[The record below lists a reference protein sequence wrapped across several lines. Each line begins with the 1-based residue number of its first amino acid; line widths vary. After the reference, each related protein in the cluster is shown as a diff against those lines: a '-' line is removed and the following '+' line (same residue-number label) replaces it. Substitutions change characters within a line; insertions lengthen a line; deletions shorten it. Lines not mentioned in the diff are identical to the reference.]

1 MIENKISDTVRS
13 ETLATRAKSYD
24 GRITKASKKSQQNN
38 SEAVTNE
45 NDKEISK
52 ERYMY
57 IYIYIYIYIYPE
69 KIQNVI
75 DNLDINIIIKIE
87 ISKNNK
93 LVIQY
98 TKSTN

>member
-1 MIENKISDTVRS
+1 MRMI
-13 ETLATRAKSYD
+13 
-24 GRITKASKKSQQNN
+24 KKYLKK
-38 SEAVTNE
+38 
-45 NDKEISK
+45 D
-52 ERYMY
+52 

>member
-52 ERYMY
+52 ERY
-57 IYIYIYIYIYPE
+57 IYIYIYIYPE